1 MIYLLVFSISCLLI
15 AIGEKKN
22 KLFLVLGLALPILL
36 AAMRDETVG
45 IDIHT
50 YVTPTFDNAKSSYS
64 FLHFALLN
72 KSILSTRDLEYGFT
86 FISYLATKFFG
97 GLWGV
102 LFVYDLIMVLCIYY
116 SIIEFNKTNLLY
128 SEIGNKIKIW
138 HGMYVYYML
147 FYNMSLTMI
156 RQSLACSLVLLGVI
170 LFINKKTLKSI
181 ICIIIAMSFHS
192 TALISITIIAMYL
205 LLKMKKRII
214 QKIIFTIGVIVFV
227 LGGQGYWVA
236 LNLLNNLVTVSGRY
250 LSYTYMWLQGNGV
263 NLAWLYMIVISV
275 LSILYLYKKHKN
287 LINQY
292 FLYLSLWSIF
302 LFPLSVVSANAG
314 RIEYYF
320 MYFFIISTSMMPV
333 AFKNVRWKGKQV
345 SVYLMLVF
353 GLVYWLGTTG
363 LNDSTGTV
371 NYELA
376 FYK

>member
-1 MIYLLVFSISCLLI
+1 
-15 AIGEKKN
+15 
-22 KLFLVLGLALPILL
+22 
-36 AAMRDETVG
+36 
-45 IDIHT
+45 
-50 YVTPTFDNAKSSYS
+50 
-64 FLHFALLN
+64 
-72 KSILSTRDLEYGFT
+72 
-86 FISYLATKFFG
+86 
-97 GLWGV
+97 
-102 LFVYDLIMVLCIYY
+102 MVLCIYY

-128 SEIGNKIKIW
+128 SEIGKKIKIW
-138 HGMYVYYML
+138 HGMYLYYML

-170 LFINKKTLKSI
+170 LFINKKTVKSI

-192 TALISITIIAMYL
+192 TALISIPIIAMYL
-205 LLKMKKRII
+205 LLKMKKRMIP
-214 QKIIFTIGVIVFV
+214 KIIFTIGVIVFV

-236 LNLLNNLVTVSGRY
+236 LNLLNNLISVSGRY

-263 NLAWLYMIVISV
+263 NLAWLYMIVISGFT
-275 LSILYLYKKHKN
+275 ILYLYKNHKN

-333 AFKNVRWKGKQV
+333 AFKNIRWKGKQV
-345 SVYLMLVF
+345 SVYLMLLF

-376 FYK
+376 FFK